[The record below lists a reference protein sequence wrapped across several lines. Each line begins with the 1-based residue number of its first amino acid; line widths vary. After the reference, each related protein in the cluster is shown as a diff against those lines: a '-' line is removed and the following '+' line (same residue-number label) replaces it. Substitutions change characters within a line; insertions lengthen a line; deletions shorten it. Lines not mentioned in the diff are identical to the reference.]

1 MTKLLRVSGREC
13 AKALQRAG
21 FEIKPQTGSHMI
33 LRQLDPYAMAVV
45 PNHSEIDRG
54 TLKHILE
61 QGQLTA
67 EEFIDLL

>member
-1 MTKLLRVSGREC
+1 
-13 AKALQRAG
+13 
-21 FEIKPQTGSHMI
+21 MI